1 MKFHIDVSL
10 KNPNLKFYKLY
21 FPKYKASRQ
30 ENLTGTLDCQNKN
43 KCFNNIIHNH
53 IIKHF
58 KGFLIK
64 RT

>member
-43 KCFNNIIHNH
+43 KCFNNIN
-53 IIKHF
+53 
-58 KGFLIK
+58 
-64 RT
+64 T